1 MPTSKS
7 LIPVERIEKSIL
19 FIRGQRVMLDAD
31 LAELYGV
38 TTKRLNE
45 QVKRNINRFP
55 KEFMFQLTKEELEN
69 WRSQIATSNPSVKMG
84 LRRRSYA
91 FTEYGA
97 VMLANVLKSPTAV
110 EMSILVVKAFI
121 RMRQLLASQ
130 KGLMEKILAMEKKY
144 DEQLKA
150 VFEAIRQ
157 LMIEEEKPK
166 KRIGFKTSKDD

>member
-1 MPTSKS
+1 
-7 LIPVERIEKSIL
+7 
-19 FIRGQRVMLDAD
+19 MLDAD

-38 TTKRLNE
+38 ATKRLNE

-69 WRSQIATSNPSVKMG
+69 WRSQIATSNPAVKMG
-84 LRRRSYA
+84 LRRRPYA

-110 EMSILVVKAFI
+110 EVSILVVKAFI

-144 DEQLKA
+144 DKQFKI

-166 KRIGFKTSKDD
+166 RQIGFTSGKKDK

>member
-1 MPTSKS
+1 
-7 LIPVERIEKSIL
+7 
-19 FIRGQRVMLDAD
+19 
-31 LAELYGV
+31 
-38 TTKRLNE
+38 
-45 QVKRNINRFP
+45 
-55 KEFMFQLTKEELEN
+55 
-69 WRSQIATSNPSVKMG
+69 MG
-84 LRRRSYA
+84 LRRRPYA

-97 VMLANVLKSPTAV
+97 VMLASVLKSPTAV

-144 DEQLKA
+144 DEQFKI

-166 KRIGFKTSKDD
+166 HQIGFKTKDDK

>member
-1 MPTSKS
+1 
-7 LIPVERIEKSIL
+7 
-19 FIRGQRVMLDAD
+19 MLDAD

-69 WRSQIATSNPSVKMG
+69 WRSQFATSNPAVKMG
-84 LRRRSYA
+84 LRRRPYA

-97 VMLANVLKSPTAV
+97 VMLASVLKSPTAV
-110 EMSILVVKAFI
+110 EMSILEVKAFI

-144 DEQLKA
+144 DEQFKA

>member
-1 MPTSKS
+1 M
-7 LIPVERIEKSIL
+7 
-19 FIRGQRVMLDAD
+19 FDAD

-55 KEFMFQLTKEELEN
+55 KEFMFQLTKEEFEN
-69 WRSQIATSNPSVKMG
+69 WRSHFATSNPAVKMG
-84 LRRRSYA
+84 LRRRPYA
-91 FTEYGA
+91 FTEYGT

-110 EMSILVVKAFI
+110 EVSILVVKAFI

-144 DEQLKA
+144 DEQFKA

-157 LMIEEEKPK
+157 LMIEEEKPR